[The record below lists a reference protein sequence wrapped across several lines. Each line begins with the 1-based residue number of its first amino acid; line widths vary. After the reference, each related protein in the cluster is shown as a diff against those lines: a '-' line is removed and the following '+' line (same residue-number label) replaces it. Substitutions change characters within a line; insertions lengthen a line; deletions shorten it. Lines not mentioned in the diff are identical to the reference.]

1 MLGGCVKEYCNYI
14 RIEHVANAC
23 TLQAFPNPASS
34 TVNVNVNLTQPQ
46 LIHAYVYN
54 SQNILVLDKHQQG
67 YTGNNLISMQVN
79 NLPAGHYTIRLIYG
93 NSVCYASFQK
103 L

>member
-14 RIEHVANAC
+14 HIQQVSTTC
-23 TLQAFPNPASS
+23 TLQAFPNPVST
-34 TVNVNVNLTQPQ
+34 TVNVNVSLTQPQ
-46 LIHAYVYN
+46 MIYAYVYN
-54 SQNILVLDKHQQG
+54 SLNVLVLDKHQQG
-67 YTGNNLISMQVN
+67 YTGNNLVSMQVN
-79 NLPAGHYTIRLIYG
+79 NLPAGQYTIRLVYG